1 MNQKLDVEILLSTLW
16 VVVMF
21 NMAFVDILGLYIPS
35 KQEELSSF
43 AGGTEITQ
51 LMLVGAVILE
61 IPIIMIFISRFL
73 EYEKNRWANI
83 IVGVAMIVFVIGPEI
98 GNDSINP
105 HYIFMASVEV
115 VCLIIIIWTALRWK
129 S

>member
-1 MNQKLDVEILLSTLW
+1 MTQKMDVKILLSILW

-21 NMAFVDILGLYIPS
+21 NMAFADILGLYIPS
-35 KQEELSSF
+35 KQDELTSF
-43 AGGTEITQ
+43 SGGTPITQ

-61 IPIIMIFISRFL
+61 IPILMIFFSRFL
-73 EYEKNRWANI
+73 EYGKNRWANI
-83 IVGVAMIVFVIGPEI
+83 IVGAAMIVFVIGPEV

-129 S
+129 P